1 MKNKQNDENP
11 AFLDQK
17 STLSVKPYLL
27 LLNIRKPVMN
37 RIKCLLVP
45 LSLLVLPALAADKPV
60 DLAKAM
66 NNKAHR
72 ALLACPADG
81 RKAAIEALQ
90 IADESGLETE
100 KARALYLIGMS
111 YYIEGA
117 FGQSYD
123 HLKQALRIYQKNN
136 HIPGIA
142 DAHLGIS
149 ELNLG
154 LEDYPAAK
162 KHASLAITSYQS
174 IKDTRNEAYAR
185 IKLGLIY
192 LQQDSLNDAYEQF
205 TQSKV
210 LIGTEN
216 DPDVLAILYLGLG
229 KYYLGSN
236 DHNSSL
242 TYLLK
247 AQKESRGNYYTL
259 AALYKSLGDVHYA
272 KEDLD
277 NARLY
282 YDSAGRICRKINY
295 KKGLVSTLT
304 AQKRLH
310 SELKNFRHI
319 IAINEELI
327 KIMGQLYTPENMKR
341 IEKEKSNVSPGMM
354 HASSTDYGY
363 TFYFLLFTL
372 VTGFGFLMMILV
384 KYRKK
389 LNSVQMMA
397 HKMETEINTIKEQ
410 EHLYQELIENL
421 KLNAIPA
428 TPAQKTENGATS
440 SKKQK
445 PDSKYREGI
454 SSRSSVAEKKDG
466 RIEAIE
472 KGWEAFKREFVQYN
486 PNYLEALKAEF
497 PSLTASE
504 LRLCALIKTN
514 LSLKETAEIL
524 GVSVTTVKMARYKLR
539 KKFGLNR
546 SDNLVD
552 FLYSISIKL
561 EANKEVVIP
570 S

>member
-1 MKNKQNDENP
+1 
-11 AFLDQK
+11 
-17 STLSVKPYLL
+17 
-27 LLNIRKPVMN
+27 
-37 RIKCLLVP
+37 
-45 LSLLVLPALAADKPV
+45 
-60 DLAKAM
+60 
-66 NNKAHR
+66 
-72 ALLACPADG
+72 
-81 RKAAIEALQ
+81 
-90 IADESGLETE
+90 
-100 KARALYLIGMS
+100 
-111 YYIEGA
+111 
-117 FGQSYD
+117 
-123 HLKQALRIYQKNN
+123 
-136 HIPGIA
+136 
-142 DAHLGIS
+142 
-149 ELNLG
+149 
-154 LEDYPAAK
+154 
-162 KHASLAITSYQS
+162 
-174 IKDTRNEAYAR
+174 
-185 IKLGLIY
+185 
-192 LQQDSLNDAYEQF
+192 
-205 TQSKV
+205 
-210 LIGTEN
+210 
-216 DPDVLAILYLGLG
+216 
-229 KYYLGSN
+229 
-236 DHNSSL
+236 
-242 TYLLK
+242 
-247 AQKESRGNYYTL
+247 
-259 AALYKSLGDVHYA
+259 
-272 KEDLD
+272 
-277 NARLY
+277 
-282 YDSAGRICRKINY
+282 
-295 KKGLVSTLT
+295 
-304 AQKRLH
+304 
-310 SELKNFRHI
+310 
-319 IAINEELI
+319 
-327 KIMGQLYTPENMKR
+327 MGQLYTPENMKR